1 MRVNQG
7 KVDYTEKFTGRASE
21 YSKYRPGYPRKIIA
35 ILEKEIGLNKRWDVA
50 DVGSGTG
57 ILSRPFV
64 RYGNKVFG
72 VEPNEEMRLSAE
84 KSLGRRFSNFVS
96 VSGRAEAT
104 SLPSH
109 SVHLVLVGQ
118 ALHWFDQDGAKRE
131 FARILMRNGYV
142 SIVYN
147 RRRQDG
153 GVEMAYSDLIRR
165 YARRGATVP
174 EAGDAFVSRF
184 FGAGLRGRFSVPN
197 SQTLDLDG
205 LLGRLASASY
215 MPRRASR
222 KWASIEEEA
231 KRIIRE
237 YGRRGRV
244 SLHYDTTIYLGR
256 VVLNPVTT
264 SKGGRSGAACR
275 RTSDP
280 PSRPP

>member
-7 KVDYTEKFTGRASE
+7 KVDYTEKFTGRANE

-35 ILEKEIGLNKRWDVA
+35 ILEKEIGLNRRWDVA

-57 ILSRPFV
+57 ILSRLFL
-64 RYGNKVFG
+64 RYGNRVFG

-84 KSLGRRFSNFVS
+84 KGLGGRFSSFVS

-104 SLPSH
+104 GLPSH
-109 SVHLVLVGQ
+109 SIDLVLVGQ
-118 ALHWFDQDGAKRE
+118 ALHWFDQDEARRE
-131 FARILMRNGYV
+131 FARILTRSGYV
-142 SIVYN
+142 SVIYN
-147 RRRQDG
+147 RRRREG

-174 EAGDAFVSRF
+174 EADDAFVSRF
-184 FGAGLRGRFSVPN
+184 FGAGLRGRSSVPN

-215 MPRRASR
+215 MPRKASR

-231 KRIIRE
+231 KGIIRE
-237 YGRRGRV
+237 HGRRGRV
-244 SLHYDTTIYLGR
+244 ALHYDTTIYLGR
-256 VVLNPVTT
+256 IVL
-264 SKGGRSGAACR
+264 KQ
-275 RTSDP
+275 
-280 PSRPP
+280 